1 MKGSAVIL
9 LDAALLSILAMPIAV
24 TYAAPMQKVTGG
36 GIAVKSFPPYTFTA
50 IFGFNVI
57 QDKTG
62 ALKGHLDFSYV
73 NLHEETEFTNTYDST
88 SITSL
93 SVTGNT
99 ATFTGTAKFYS
110 NNPGVEEFN
119 GQIFKFEVTVT
130 DGGEPGTQDTFFAA
144 IYLLPAEILFE
155 QFGTTSLTGGN
166 IQVSI

>member
-1 MKGSAVIL
+1 
-9 LDAALLSILAMPIAV
+9 
-24 TYAAPMQKVTGG
+24 
-36 GIAVKSFPPYTFTA
+36 
-50 IFGFNVI
+50 
-57 QDKTG
+57 
-62 ALKGHLDFSYV
+62 
-73 NLHEETEFTNTYDST
+73 LHEGTELTNTYDST

-93 SVTGNT
+93 SVTGST
-99 ATFTGTAKFYS
+99 ATFNGTARFYS

-119 GQIFKFEVTVT
+119 GQIFKFKILVT